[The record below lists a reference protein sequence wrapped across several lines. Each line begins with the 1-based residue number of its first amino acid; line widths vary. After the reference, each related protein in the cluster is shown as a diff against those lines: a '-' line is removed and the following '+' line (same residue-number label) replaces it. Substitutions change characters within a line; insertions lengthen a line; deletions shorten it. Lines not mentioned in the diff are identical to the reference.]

1 LKRLCSDLGL
11 GGGGKRCEL
20 EVKLQNWH
28 RSRHNDEHLIPKGD
42 DDDNIENIPM
52 NIEGCNFSLLKI
64 NIITNTSEKLKGN
77 RHKKRR
83 SSIMIDRGNKEN
95 NSVVSPSL
103 LRPLQP
109 VDTPAKS
116 ILKQKQ
122 NSKSPKKCPYSS
134 SKSII
139 FSPFNKVRIIPHRC
153 QRYVTMSIFYHD
165 FHFIIC
171 L

>member
-1 LKRLCSDLGL
+1 MGL

-20 EVKLQNWH
+20 EDKLQNWH

-42 DDDNIENIPM
+42 DDDDNIENIPM
-52 NIEGCNFSLLKI
+52 NIEGCNFSLLKM
-64 NIITNTSEKLKGN
+64 NIITKTSDKLKGN

-109 VDTPAKS
+109 VETPGKS
-116 ILKQKQ
+116 ILKQ
-122 NSKSPKKCPYSS
+122 NSKSPKSSKKCPYSS

-153 QRYVTMSIFYHD
+153 QRYATMSLFCHGYQISN
-165 FHFIIC
+165 C
-171 L
+171 